1 MNQSAT
7 AQVSGAHH
15 CQHQVIK
22 MLHLCRDK
30 VCWTC
35 EETWTLLE
43 QLPNRTLF
51 ASLCMFAS
59 AVCVAFPQRAHLLAR
74 LKPRPAVHDSVPTSN
89 GAAHSAF
96 TKHSKSLSSDAQV
109 LPVAKLLCHHSASW
123 QARLRSVEN
132 AAKFQPARGIRP
144 TKRCTSRQNTIWRH
158 QRWLAVGRSRDKVLR
173 TRGDV
178 TVPRKWRVMMSHVQ
192 SHVSTH
198 EGSISRNLS
207 AQVRVSLGPRYACG
221 EASRW
226 CRTGG
231 VEKTLSSHMLTQ
243 I

>member
-1 MNQSAT
+1 MQPPKSA
-7 AQVSGAHH
+7 APIIAN
-15 CQHQVIK
+15 IK
-22 MLHLCRDK
+22 SSRCCTCAGTKSAGHVKRLGRCLSSSRIKQNTLCI
-30 VCWTC
+30 
-35 EETWTLLE
+35 
-43 QLPNRTLF
+43 
-51 ASLCMFAS
+51 FAS

-132 AAKFQPARGIRP
+132 AAKFQPARGMGP

-231 VEKTLSSHMLTQ
+231 VE
-243 I
+243 